1 MIEIVSFIGGV
12 FLVIGAFFLAR
23 GNVYASVIAYFIA
36 DVMWVLM
43 AASQRAWISAGMIA
57 FGMACGIYVW
67 WNMERGKY
75 RKSIKK
81 TKE

>member
-1 MIEIVSFIGGV
+1 MMIEIVSFIGGV
-12 FLVIGAFFLAR
+12 FLVIGAIFLAR

-43 AASQRAWISAGMIA
+43 AVSQHAWISAGMIA
-57 FGMACGIYVW
+57 FGMACGVYVW
-67 WNMERGKY
+67 WNMERDKY

-81 TKE
+81 D